1 MAQLPQSEIVSDKE
15 EKTEPASNSEQ
26 RDIVTSSSK
35 PPLTRP
41 GRRPLGFLSL
51 LCPKNSL
58 ESDEVTQTHSKKRLK
73 PQIPVSRRNLRKPN
87 LHNTSQKKNQD
98 SSAPPPSPSVTAP
111 LSGTA
116 GSPESSAAQ
125 VSSDQPLLKEE
136 CKNGPKGAPEEE
148 VTPVSEF
155 VFSDIF
161 IEVDE
166 TL

>member
-1 MAQLPQSEIVSDKE
+1 MCVCECTCTYVNLCVFIS
-15 EKTEPASNSEQ
+15 
-26 RDIVTSSSK
+26 
-35 PPLTRP
+35 RP

-125 VSSDQPLLKEE
+125 VCEHCCVLLCMRYIYHLNEGRKS
-136 CKNGPKGAPEEE
+136 K
-148 VTPVSEF
+148 F
-155 VFSDIF
+155 IF
-161 IEVDE
+161 R
-166 TL
+166 